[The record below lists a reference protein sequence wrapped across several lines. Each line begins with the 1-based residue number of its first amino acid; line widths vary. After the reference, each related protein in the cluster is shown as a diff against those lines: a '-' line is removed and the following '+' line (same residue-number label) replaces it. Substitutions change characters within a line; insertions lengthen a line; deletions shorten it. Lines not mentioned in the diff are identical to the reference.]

1 MRWHRLHYAEL
12 DRAPVNDD
20 IRLRA
25 TQTNYRVAALLA
37 RDCCVAIAVA
47 SGQVMQ
53 AGLDDLC
60 RGSPST
66 LDSFTPNRKLHTAAF
81 GAILSSSFPVYR
93 CDISQGDS
101 LPLTI
106 IKAFIRGLAGPGTS
120 AGRFWTCH
128 KISINTW
135 ARVSI
140 RLTPV
145 NLLGCF
151 YAECVKIL
159 VELLP

>member
-53 AGLDDLC
+53 AELDDLC
-60 RGSPST
+60 RGSP
-66 LDSFTPNRKLHTAAF
+66 RQLHPQSEASHSCLRSNSVF
-81 GAILSSSFPVYR
+81 ILHP
-93 CDISQGDS
+93 S
-101 LPLTI
+101 LYIAVMFLRETHCLSP
-106 IKAFIRGLAGPGTS
+106 
-120 AGRFWTCH
+120 
-128 KISINTW
+128 
-135 ARVSI
+135 
-140 RLTPV
+140 
-145 NLLGCF
+145 
-151 YAECVKIL
+151 
-159 VELLP
+159 